1 MSDITLIGC
10 KDGITTITNTGQL
23 KCSGQF
29 VPVMVDQVKP
39 SNGLTLR
46 EANQLL
52 EPTIWIFA
60 TVFVFL
66 ILRKALT

>member
-29 VPVMVDQVKP
+29 VPVTVDQVKP
-39 SNGLTLR
+39 NNGLTLS

-52 EPTIWIFA
+52 EPTLYIFA

-66 ILRKALT
+66 LIKKILT